1 MLNSTTCTH
10 QSILLSELLLILYNK
25 CVLTLTY
32 YCRLYK
38 DAVKLQRLMQ
48 QTVHE
53 LLDIAQDSSSDDDES
68 LLSMKTSAS
77 RGRGVFFL

>member
-1 MLNSTTCTH
+1 MCIRQGIFMSAPF
-10 QSILLSELLLILYNK
+10 SSSLLMKLL
-25 CVLTLTY
+25 VY
-32 YCRLYK
+32 YCFFRLYK

-77 RGRGVFFL
+77 RGRGLF